1 VFGADLGW
9 FWRQWLV
16 NVPTVNY
23 RLETVRVTP
32 GQGGGSRVMLEV
44 QRVGETL
51 REPVEVK
58 VIDRDGGERTLVWDD
73 DKPAHQFDVDLPAGL
88 ERVEVDPR
96 HRLVETAIAPLKSS
110 DDARMDNRT
119 PPRWRLLYAGA
130 GTLVNISQ
138 TSLNFAIGMLAKPQF
153 DLRRRVEFV
162 AFHNEKDQFGLAVNA
177 GRSFGAQADRNTL
190 TTLLIA
196 GLSGAFLNPAFGE
209 ALGETPQSGWRATGR
224 LSLEHDTRDYA
235 FDPWRAVGVS
245 AAVGYTLT
253 GLDGGGRLSQV
264 SVGGMLLRLFELA
277 PGHVLA
283 IAGEG
288 SATFGDVQL
297 FAQLTS
303 AGGPLGLR
311 GYGADEL
318 LARSRAIGR
327 IELRNDYW
335 TGLDWNLLHWSTVR
349 GFGGTFF
356 ADVAAIGTCET
367 YAFSRD
373 RVYYDV
379 GYSFRVLHD
388 SFGIHQQL
396 LSIDVAVPLN
406 RHDPYASC
414 LGVPRA
420 MPDRPPFTVLVSFFP
435 SF

>member
-1 VFGADLGW
+1 
-9 FWRQWLV
+9 
-16 NVPTVNY
+16 
-23 RLETVRVTP
+23 
-32 GQGGGSRVMLEV
+32 
-44 QRVGETL
+44 
-51 REPVEVK
+51 
-58 VIDRDGGERTLVWDD
+58 
-73 DKPAHQFDVDLPAGL
+73 
-88 ERVEVDPR
+88 
-96 HRLVETAIAPLKSS
+96 
-110 DDARMDNRT
+110 
-119 PPRWRLLYAGA
+119 
-130 GTLVNISQ
+130 
-138 TSLNFAIGMLAKPQF
+138 
-153 DLRRRVEFV
+153 
-162 AFHNEKDQFGLAVNA
+162 
-177 GRSFGAQADRNTL
+177 
-190 TTLLIA
+190 
-196 GLSGAFLNPAFGE
+196 
-209 ALGETPQSGWRATGR
+209 
-224 LSLEHDTRDYA
+224 
-235 FDPWRAVGVS
+235 
-245 AAVGYTLT
+245 
-253 GLDGGGRLSQV
+253 
-264 SVGGMLLRLFELA
+264 
-277 PGHVLA
+277 VLA

-367 YAFSRD
+367 YAFSRE

-406 RHDPYASC
+406 RHDPYATC
-414 LGVPRA
+414 LGIPRA
-420 MPDRPPFTVLVSFFP
+420 LADRPPFTVLVSFFP